1 MSSTLIWVSKVKLLQ
16 KLKMKNIGFIGIG
29 LMGFPMAKN
38 LLKSGY
44 NLKAYNRSQDKAD
57 RLKEFGAE
65 ISLSIKDVV
74 TNSDTIITML
84 TDDTAVEKVMGSDDF
99 ISNIKEGATVID
111 MSSVNP
117 VITKKYAEIL
127 KQKNINYLDAPV
139 SGGTIGAEEASLAI
153 MVGGDEETFKNCYEL
168 LKKMGNPTLVGPVSS
183 GQISK
188 LANQIIVGVTIGA
201 VAEAVTLCEKSGT
214 NPNKMIE
221 ALSGGWADSKILQT
235 HGKRMI
241 DKDFTPKGKTTTQLK
256 DMTNIIN
263 AGKAVETHLPISS
276 LVKEMYKDLVTDGHG
291 NTDHSSLYNA
301 IEKINKK

>member
-1 MSSTLIWVSKVKLLQ
+1 MQ
-16 KLKMKNIGFIGIG
+16 IGFIGVG

-44 NLKAYNRSQDKAD
+44 KLKAFNRSQDKAE

-65 ISLSIKDVV
+65 ISTSIKDAV
-74 TNSDTIITML
+74 TNSDIIITML
-84 TDDTAVEKVMGSDDF
+84 TDDTAVEKVIGSDEF
-99 ISNIKEGATVID
+99 IKNIKSNATVID
-111 MSSVNP
+111 MSSINP
-117 VITKKYAEIL
+117 ALSKKCAKVL
-127 KQKNINYLDAPV
+127 KEENINYLDAPV
-139 SGGTIGAEEASLAI
+139 SGGTLGAEDASLAI
-153 MVGGDEETFKNCYEL
+153 MVGGEEKIFNKCFDL
-168 LKKMGNPTLVGPVSS
+168 IKILGNPTLVGPVSS

-214 NPNKMIE
+214 DPSKMIE

-241 DKDFTPKGKTTTQLK
+241 NKDFSPKGKTTTQLK

-263 AGKAVETHLPISS
+263 AGKAADLHLPISN
-276 LVKEMYKDLVTDGHG
+276 LIKEMYKNLVNDGLG
-291 NTDHSSLYNA
+291 NTDHSSLYSE

>member
-1 MSSTLIWVSKVKLLQ
+1 MNV
-16 KLKMKNIGFIGIG
+16 GFIGIG
-29 LMGFPMAKN
+29 LMGFPMSKN

-65 ISLSIKDVV
+65 ISTSIKEVV
-74 TNSDTIITML
+74 TNSDVVITML
-84 TDDTAVEKVMGSDDF
+84 TDDAAVEKVMSNNEF
-99 ISNIKEGATVID
+99 ITNIKENATVID
-111 MSSVNP
+111 MSSVSP
-117 VITKKYAEIL
+117 VITKKYADIL
-127 KQKNINYLDAPV
+127 KEKKINYLDAPV

-153 MVGGDEETFKNCYEL
+153 MVGGDKKTFKECYDL
-168 LKKMGNPTLVGPVSS
+168 LKILGNPTLVGPVTS

-214 NPNKMIE
+214 NPSKMIE

-241 DKDFTPKGKTTTQLK
+241 SKDFSPKGKTTTQLK
-256 DMTNIIN
+256 DMTNIVN
-263 AGKAVETHLPISS
+263 AGKAAETHLPISS
-276 LVKEMYKDLVTDGHG
+276 LIKEMYKDLVADGQG
-291 NTDHSSLYNA
+291 NTDHSSLYKA

>member
-1 MSSTLIWVSKVKLLQ
+1 
-16 KLKMKNIGFIGIG
+16 MKNIGFIGIG

-65 ISLSIKDVV
+65 ISTSIKGVV
-74 TNSDTIITML
+74 TNSDVVIAML
-84 TDDTAVEKVMGSDDF
+84 TDDAAVEKVMGSDEF
-99 ISNIKEGATVID
+99 ISNIKESATVID

-127 KQKNINYLDAPV
+127 KEKNINYLDAPV

-153 MVGGDEETFKNCYEL
+153 MVGGNEKTFKECYDL
-168 LKKMGNPTLVGPVSS
+168 LKILGNPTLVGPVTS

-214 NPNKMIE
+214 NPSKMIE

-241 DKDFTPKGKTTTQLK
+241 SKDFSPKGKTTTQLK

-263 AGKAVETHLPISS
+263 AGKAVDTHLPISS
-276 LVKEMYKDLVTDGHG
+276 LIKEMYKDLVADGHG

>member
-1 MSSTLIWVSKVKLLQ
+1 MQ
-16 KLKMKNIGFIGIG
+16 NISFIGIG

-38 LLKSGY
+38 LLKSGF
-44 NLKAYNRSQDKAD
+44 NLRAYNRSQDKAD

-65 ISLSIKDVV
+65 ISTSIKDVV
-74 TNSDTIITML
+74 TNSDVIITML
-84 TDDTAVEKVMGSDDF
+84 TDDAAVEKVMGSDEF

-127 KQKNINYLDAPV
+127 KEKNINYLDAPV

-153 MVGGDEETFKNCYEL
+153 MVGGDEETFKQCYDL
-168 LKKMGNPTLVGPVSS
+168 LKILGNPTLVGPVSS

-241 DKDFTPKGKTTTQLK
+241 NKDFTPKGKTTTQLK

-263 AGKAVETHLPISS
+263 AGKAAETHLPISS
-276 LVKEMYKDLVTDGHG
+276 LVKEMYKDLVADGQG
-291 NTDHSSLYNA
+291 NTDHSSLYKA

>member
-1 MSSTLIWVSKVKLLQ
+1 
-16 KLKMKNIGFIGIG
+16 MKSIAFIGIG

-65 ISLSIKDVV
+65 ISISIKEVV
-74 TNSDTIITML
+74 TNSDAIITML
-84 TDDTAVEKVMGSDDF
+84 TDDSAVEKVMGSYEF

-117 VITKKYAEIL
+117 VITKKYADIL
-127 KQKNINYLDAPV
+127 KEKNINYLDAPV

-153 MVGGDEETFKNCYEL
+153 MVGGDEKTFKQCYDL
-168 LKKMGNPTLVGPVSS
+168 LKILGNPTLVGPVTS

-241 DKDFTPKGKTTTQLK
+241 SKDFSPKGKTTTQLK

-263 AGKAVETHLPISS
+263 AGKEVKTHLPISS
-276 LVKEMYKDLVTDGHG
+276 LIKEMYKDLVADGHG